1 MALFVTLCAALSSVM
16 GSPVQGEAPPISW
29 VELRP
34 GGGLIVRVIT
44 TGACPPVT
52 LPTGRASTT
61 VRARA
66 SPDFPV
72 QVCEAALP
80 PSAAGATVSGIPLP
94 GHPPRRVV
102 VVGDTGCRVEGEGTA
117 ARAQA
122 CHDPLEWSWATIA
135 ASAAAWHPDL
145 VIHVGDLLYRESE
158 CPAGSAGCRGDPWGY
173 RWATFNA
180 DFFAPAAPLLR
191 AAPWVFVRGNHESCA
206 RDGDAW
212 FRFLEPRSM
221 PAKCLDYTEPYAIP
235 LGDLQLL
242 VLDSSRADDARVD
255 PERVVPYAAQFAAL
269 HRLAG
274 SNAWLVTHIPLWGIR
289 HVETTTG
296 QERLSF
302 DNPLLQAAS
311 GNALSPGVKLILAGH
326 IHLFEFLSF
335 TTSRAPQIVVGNGGT
350 LLGPSVT
357 TPLPGLQVAG
367 AQVTAGRVLHQFG
380 YLTLESAG
388 AAWTATLRDTVGMP
402 VLACAIGN
410 LTLSCSP

>member
-1 MALFVTLCAALSSVM
+1 M
-16 GSPVQGEAPPISW
+16 
-29 VELRP
+29 
-34 GGGLIVRVIT
+34 
-44 TGACPPVT
+44 
-52 LPTGRASTT
+52 
-61 VRARA
+61 
-66 SPDFPV
+66 
-72 QVCEAALP
+72 
-80 PSAAGATVSGIPLP
+80 
-94 GHPPRRVV
+94 
-102 VVGDTGCRVEGEGTA
+102 VGDTGCRVEGEGAA

-122 CHDPLEWSWATIA
+122 CHDPLEWSWATTA

-158 CPAGSAGCRGDPWGY
+158 CPTGRAGCLGDPWGY

-212 FRFLEPRSM
+212 FRFLEPRAM

-235 LGDLQLL
+235 LGGLQLL

-255 PERVVPYAAQFAAL
+255 PERVAPYAAQFAAL
-269 HRLAG
+269 RRLAG

-289 HVETTTG
+289 HVETTNG

-302 DNPLLQAAS
+302 DNPLLRAAS
-311 GNALSPGVKLILAGH
+311 GNSLSPGVKLVLAGH
-326 IHLFEFLSF
+326 IHLFELLSF
-335 TTSRAPQIVVGNGGT
+335 TTPRAPQIVVGNGGT

-367 AQVTAGRVLHQFG
+367 AQVTAGRVLRQFG
-380 YLTLESAG
+380 YLTLEASG
-388 AAWTATLRDTVGMP
+388 AAWTATLRDTGGMP

-410 LTLSCSP
+410 LNLSCPP